1 VNNEPTSNEPTSN
14 RSASEPSSIDLDVVL
29 REIEAD
35 ARERRRSGVYP
46 PGFEEELAELFDRF
60 SPPAASGDLGALID
74 DAEEHG
80 LIEPFIPIESQKPA
94 GRFVKQGFAKALGW
108 YHTWLTQEISQF
120 AGASV
125 RALRVTADR
134 LAAIER
140 RLGHADRHAALL
152 AEVDFV
158 SPSDGEVSI
167 VLDHLGHLDGRT
179 LVARGGDGRLVV
191 GLLDRGCDAYGVE
204 PDSALRARAEDRGI
218 DLLPDDTDRHLAAVR
233 SGTLAAVI
241 LIGPDVDATSVGSR
255 LDLIDRAQRALDADG
270 VLAIVTTRSQ
280 TYHRRQPIGSELG
293 AAPPF
298 GGATWR
304 ALLQR
309 SGAASVHE
317 FDVAGEMLLV
327 VARRDNSTGSVG
339 AS

>member
-1 VNNEPTSNEPTSN
+1 VSDELASNQPAIDRLAIDSN
-14 RSASEPSSIDLDVVL
+14 PIDLEVVR

-46 PGFEEELAELFDRF
+46 PGFEEELAELFARF
-60 SPPAASGDLGALID
+60 SPAAASGDLGALID

-125 RALRVTADR
+125 RALRVTADK

-152 AEVDFV
+152 AEVAFDG
-158 SPSDGEVSI
+158 PSDHEVSI
-167 VLDHLGHLDGRT
+167 VLEHLARVRGRT
-179 LVARGGDGRLVV
+179 LVARGGDGRLVAALV
-191 GLLDRGCDAYGVE
+191 ARGCDVYGIE
-204 PDSALRARAEDRGI
+204 PDAGLRDRAENLGV
-218 DLLPDDTDRHLAAVR
+218 DLLPDDTDRHLSGVR
-233 SGTLAAVI
+233 SGTLGAVV

-255 LDLIDRAQRALDADG
+255 LELIERALRALGVGGLLVIVATRPDAY
-270 VLAIVTTRSQ
+270 Q
-280 TYHRRQPIGSELG
+280 RRQPIGSDLG
-293 AAPPF
+293 AARPF
-298 GGATWR
+298 GGSTWR
-304 ALLQR
+304 TLLQR
-309 SGAASVHE
+309 AGAPSIEE
-317 FDVAGEMLLV
+317 FAVAEEMLLI
-327 VARRDNSTGSVG
+327 VARRDEPASSVRT
-339 AS
+339 S

>member
-1 VNNEPTSNEPTSN
+1 MNGERMHETSP
-14 RSASEPSSIDLDVVL
+14 IDLEVVL

-46 PGFEEELAELFDRF
+46 PGFEEELADLFARF

-80 LIEPFIPIESQKPA
+80 LIEPFIPVESQKPA
-94 GRFVKQGFAKALGW
+94 GRYVKQGFAKALGW

-125 RALRVTADR
+125 RAMRVTADR

-152 AEVDFV
+152 AEIPFE
-158 SPSDGEVSI
+158 SPTADEVAAI
-167 VLDHLGHLDGRT
+167 VGAVQRRGGAAGRV
-179 LVARGGDGRLVV
+179 LVARGGAGSVV
-191 GLLDRGCDAYGVE
+191 AALTAGGFDAYGIE
-204 PDSALRARAEDRGI
+204 PDAQARDRAEALGV
-218 DLLPDDTDRHLAAVR
+218 DLLPDDTERHLSAVR
-233 SGTLAAVI
+233 PATLGVVI
-241 LIGPDVDATSVGSR
+241 LMGPDVDATSVGARVAR
-255 LDLIDRAQRALDADG
+255 LDQVRRALHEEGTLVVATTLADEF
-270 VLAIVTTRSQ
+270 A
-280 TYHRRQPIGSELG
+280 RRQPVVADF
-293 AAPPF
+293 AAAGPF

-304 ALLQR
+304 VLLER
-309 SGAASVHE
+309 WGATSVDLE
-317 FDVAGEMLLV
+317 VSGEMLLI
-327 VARRDNSTGSVG
+327 VARRGEPPPPAH